1 MMASRSRAV
10 LVIIAVAI
18 GSALAGAAVD
28 HAIVLHNPRRFRP
41 VPFGGS
47 AQAAES
53 RRNEML
59 ERLTRELALRT
70 DQRSAID
77 SIMRHTD
84 SVLRDVRLEMQPRV
98 QKVLDESRRQI
109 EARLDS
115 GQRVTFAARQ
125 PARTWRLPQ

>member
-1 MMASRSRAV
+1 MIASRSRAV
-10 LVIIAVAI
+10 LVIVAVAV

-41 VPFGGS
+41 LPFGGN

-53 RRNEML
+53 RRTEML
-59 ERLTRELALRT
+59 ERLTSELALRP

-77 SIMRHTD
+77 SIMRRTD

-98 QKVLDESRRQI
+98 QRVLDESRKQI
-109 EARLDS
+109 ESRLDS